1 MDGRHTNLELIFALV
16 TLGMILLA
24 LGIISLVFIYQRK
37 IQKKQSEM
45 QELDISYQKGLV
57 NAIIEARETEQRRI
71 ALELH
76 DDVGST
82 LTAIKFSVL
91 SLQMEEKT
99 KETLTHNLNDAIQK
113 VRRISNE
120 LLPSIL
126 EELGL
131 LTAANSLV
139 KQLNDQLEEVTISI
153 QVVQDPPA
161 IGQTKEVNLAFYRVL
176 QELLNNI
183 IKYADATVVEVW
195 LVQNEEG
202 LEMTIS
208 DNGKGFIPNKEV
220 NIERPSLGLRN
231 MESRLQ
237 QINGDIAYEK
247 QTKGTKVRV
256 EWHP

>member
-1 MDGRHTNLELIFALV
+1 MDGQHTNLELVFALV

-37 IQKKQSEM
+37 IQKKQSELKEM
-45 QELDISYQKGLV
+45 DLSYQKGLV
-57 NAIIEARETEQRRI
+57 NAIIEAREMEQRRI

-91 SLQMEEKT
+91 SLQMEDET

-139 KQLNDQLEEVTISI
+139 KQLNEQLDGVSIII
-153 QVVQDPPA
+153 QVIQDPPSSF
-161 IGQTKEVNLAFYRVL
+161 QTKDVNLAFYRVL
-176 QELLNNI
+176 QELLTNI
-183 IKYADATVVEVW
+183 IKYAEATHVKVW
-195 LVQNEEG
+195 LNQNEDG

-208 DNGKGFIPNKEV
+208 DNGKGFIPSKSV
-220 NIERPSLGLRN
+220 NPERPSLGLRN

-237 QINGDIAYEK
+237 QINGQIAYEK
-247 QTKGTKVRV
+247 QIKGTKVRI
-256 EWHP
+256 EWRP